1 MSALGYNF
9 DLAHY
14 QRNNEGISKPYL
26 VAALDILGF
35 SNYVMMH
42 YSNDI
47 LRDDVFWVLSEMQS
61 IEDDLNDET
70 TSIIARFFSDSLFLF
85 LPLDYKAQG
94 AEDTKTF
101 LRTMT
106 NLVDVALSNGFLV
119 RGGLC
124 IGECSIKK
132 SMMWGP
138 GIVKAHLLEEK
149 IADSGRIVIEKQDY
163 IRLLK
168 YIEYV
173 YEDDSSK
180 FFSQFFVSE
189 NDGCFVFD
197 SAEFMFDVTYV
208 ELDGIEVL
216 ERYKRH
222 LSIVKENIS
231 YSSSEDKICKH
242 LAKMSWHLRRYNEFA
257 KLLGQ
262 PGISTETLS

>member
-1 MSALGYNF
+1 MDYNF

-14 QRNNEGISKPYL
+14 QGKNDSISKPYL
-26 VAALDILGF
+26 VSALDILGF
-35 SNYVMMH
+35 SNHVMMH
-42 YSNDI
+42 YSNDS

-70 TSIIARFFSDSLFLF
+70 TSITARFFSDSLFLF
-85 LPLDYKAQG
+85 LPLDYNAQG
-94 AEDTKTF
+94 AEETRTF

-149 IADSGRIVIEKQDY
+149 IADSGRIIIEGQDY
-163 IRLLK
+163 VRLHK
-168 YIEYV
+168 YFEYV
-173 YEDDSSK
+173 YEDDTNK
-180 FFSQFFVSE
+180 FFSRFFVSE

-197 SAEFMFDVTYV
+197 SVEYMFDVTYV

-222 LSIVKENIS
+222 LSIVKENILC
-231 YSSSEDKICKH
+231 SSSEDRICKH

-257 KLLGQ
+257 RLLGQ
-262 PGISTETLS
+262 PEITTETL